1 MVIVEVPNEV
11 VTSVSIL
18 DCEPRTVHS
27 CQVEF
32 MMRVAQDGNYTNAL
46 KQIE

>member
-1 MVIVEVPNEV
+1 MAIVEVPNEV

-18 DCEPRTVHS
+18 DCTPRTVQS
-27 CQVEF
+27 CQAEF
-32 MMRVAQDGNYTNAL
+32 MMRVAQEGNYTNSL